1 MALSKLGVIVWLL
14 IAILVSGF
22 CEAFAGRILQMPLA
36 IVHKLLAVL
45 CLILLLRIP
54 GTVRALQA
62 PPVTAMMVVFGF
74 AYLAAFVTGAVQ
86 SIPACASSFWL
97 NLHRVAAGISVIAC
111 AVAARCIAMAV
122 RS

>member
-62 PPVTAMMVVFGF
+62 PPVTAMMVVLGF
-74 AYLAAFVTGAVQ
+74 AYLAAFVTVQ